1 MLKSHADSVGGAE
14 MFALTESDGLFH
26 VVPVQRRDKSGNLEK
41 VVPIMDTPVTLPA
54 KQRSGTQLLIDI
66 CQFLTQQ
73 TGESV
78 TLGQPFQRDTSVTP
92 KPGETARSVVSRLLA
107 EQARPLPVS
116 WRLKYQPGSGYGLN
130 IHLVDTSK

>member
-1 MLKSHADSVGGAE
+1 MRSPEFSARAAILAMLKSHADSVGGAE

-73 TGESV
+73 TGE
-78 TLGQPFQRDTSVTP
+78 
-92 KPGETARSVVSRLLA
+92 TARSVVSRLLA